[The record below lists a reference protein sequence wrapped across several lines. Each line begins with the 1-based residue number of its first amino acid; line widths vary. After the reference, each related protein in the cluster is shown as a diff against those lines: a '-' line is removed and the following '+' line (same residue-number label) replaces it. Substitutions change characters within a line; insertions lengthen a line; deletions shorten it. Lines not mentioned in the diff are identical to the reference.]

1 MGNPAPKGRSP
12 NSKAHPIRKAMA
24 RSRKKPQSDPSHPR
38 RKSPRHPA
46 FDYRSC
52 AAYFVTINA
61 YRGRHLFGRV
71 VEGRMQLSPDGEI
84 VREEWCRSEVIRE
97 TIVLDD
103 FVVMPNHF
111 HGIVCIVD
119 PGVTHVSPDGY
130 EWQPRWN
137 RRAPWSR
144 PGGRASAKLR
154 SASLGAMVN
163 AFKGAVTRR
172 VRERRGVADFRVWH
186 GRYHDTILRTEQ
198 DWRIRR
204 RYVALNPVRW
214 GKRRR

>member
-1 MGNPAPKGRSP
+1 MSQ
-12 NSKAHPIRKAMA
+12 
-24 RSRKKPQSDPSHPR
+24 SRKKAQPDQSHPQ

-52 AAYFVTINA
+52 AAYFVTINT

-71 VEGRMQLSPDGEI
+71 TRSGMHLNPDGRI
-84 VREEWCRSEVIRE
+84 VREEWLRSEAIRE
-97 TIVLDD
+97 TIVLDA

-111 HGIVCIVD
+111 HGIVCLVE
-119 PGVTHVSPDGY
+119 PGVTRVSPAGY
-130 EWQPRWN
+130 VWQPRW
-137 RRAPWSR
+137 RSR
-144 PGGRASAKLR
+144 SPSGPERASAKLR
-154 SASLGAMVN
+154 SGSLGAMVN

-172 VRERRGVADFRVWH
+172 IRERRGVADVRVWH

-204 RYVALNPVRW
+204 RYVELNPVRW
-214 GKRRR
+214 WKRRGR